1 MGGVTGQWLGINAGT
16 RINSLVLANTAAKVG
31 NSEAWLSRAAAVR
44 ANGLQSIADTAASR
58 WFSPAF
64 IEQQSAAV
72 TALSD
77 HLAGESAEGYASCCE
92 ALADADLRDQISA
105 IANTTMIVA
114 GEYDPVTTVA
124 DATFMQ
130 QKIPQSHTVVL
141 AASHISNIEAE
152 QAFTKALLSFLR
164 IS

>member
-16 RINSLVLANTAAKVG
+16 RINRLAGNTAAKVG
-31 NSEAWLSRAAAVR
+31 NSEAWFSRAAAVR
-44 ANGLQSIADTAASR
+44 ANGLQTIADTAASR

-64 IEQQSAAV
+64 IEKQSAAV

-130 QKIPQSHTVVL
+130 QKSLTHIPWC
-141 AASHISNIEAE
+141 
-152 QAFTKALLSFLR
+152 
-164 IS
+164 

>member
-1 MGGVTGQWLGINAGT
+1 
-16 RINSLVLANTAAKVG
+16 
-31 NSEAWLSRAAAVR
+31 
-44 ANGLQSIADTAASR
+44 
-58 WFSPAF
+58 
-64 IEQQSAAV
+64 
-72 TALSD
+72 
-77 HLAGESAEGYASCCE
+77 
-92 ALADADLRDQISA
+92 
-105 IANTTMIVA
+105 MIVA